1 MYGSFTY
8 GQSEY
13 GGLRVGNNYPYYMP
27 VFETFILSEQ
37 MARGSVTRTFQET
50 ITLSEVAS
58 PSRTRTFLE
67 EFTMS
72 DSVRP
77 ILNGQTAV
85 WIRIP
90 KGDNSNWINLP
101 KN

>member
-13 GGLRVGNNYPYYMP
+13 GGFNGVVSPMYYA
-27 VFETFILSEQ
+27 VLEGFVLSEIL
-37 MARGSVTRTFQET
+37 AKGSVTKT
-50 ITLSEVAS
+50 ITENFVISENTH
-58 PSRTRTFLE
+58 PSRTYTSLE
-67 EFTMS
+67 NFS
-72 DSVRP
+72 INDVSVRP
-77 ILNGQTAV
+77 ILNGQTAT

-90 KGDNSNWINLP
+90 RGRTTWNSLP